1 MQKKTCFWTCKVVEM
16 HAPTTKRLLV
26 HKVTAALCSQQASKP
41 TVWSWGFILNLR
53 QNYIFDWCMDVFCCL
68 HTKNE
73 CAHTVIVN
81 ILSATV
87 FSFTVHQHLQPFQS
101 ISTLAKWSHYK
112 TTNRSNKRNRIK
124 FSVLLNSWPMK
135 KAYKES
141 TNLVKSKQIN
151 KHQQRTS
158 IWRCSTRVS
167 P

>member
-41 TVWSWGFILNLR
+41 AVWSWGFILNLR

-112 TTNRSNKRNRIK
+112 TTNRSNKRNRISSPFCSIADPWRK
-124 FSVLLNSWPMK
+124 LTKNPPTLSR
-135 KAYKES
+135 A
-141 TNLVKSKQIN
+141 SK
-151 KHQQRTS
+151 
-158 IWRCSTRVS
+158 
-167 P
+167 